1 MSKAFKINIT
11 DSDHTDLKQTK
22 AFTMKQGLGLG
33 VLTPGLTLSFKWF
46 TFLPLY
52 TAILTYVAYLCWQ

>member
-1 MSKAFKINIT
+1 MSKAFKINIA

-22 AFTMKQGLGLG
+22 AFTMKQDLGLG
-33 VLTPGLTLSFKWF
+33 VLTPGLTFSVVH
-46 TFLPLY
+46 FLPWY